1 MKWKTVTELFYE
13 KMQLNGNI
21 VQTTKSL
28 EIIFVTTDF
37 DDIRTRIDKIV
48 SEYYSTCVTHE
59 LKSISKYKGDIFY
72 GGKLL

>member
-37 DDIRTRIDKIV
+37 DDIRKRIDRIV
-48 SEYYSTCVTHE
+48 TEYYSTCVNHE